1 MTKSARIHCPNCAQ
15 AIDVSEV
22 LYEQLQSEL
31 SKDFEQKYSQ
41 QQKQLEDAR
50 RQLEEQEKQLQEDV
64 NKKVSAQLKQHR
76 QELERELRNKIQD
89 ENQLRM
95 KLLEKELED
104 KSLQVKQ
111 YHLLQAEFQR
121 QKRSFE
127 EKRLEIEADSEKKL
141 NDRISAERQRLQ
153 QIESEKTQMKL
164 AEKDQIIE
172 QLRKQALVAQRKAEQ
187 GSMQTQGEV
196 QELAIEGWLAD
207 KFPLDTIEEIKK
219 GVRGGDCIQIVN
231 TRNRRD
237 VGRIYYESKRTKAFQ
252 PAWIEK
258 LKSDMQ
264 NRQVNVGVLITE
276 SLPKE
281 INRIGQIEG
290 IWICRFKDADSLVVV
305 LRESLIQISRAIMVN
320 QNKGDKMNLLYG
332 YLTGPEFRMQ
342 IESMVEGFV
351 QMKADLERER
361 RAMEGLWNK
370 REKQIEKVLFN
381 ANQFYSSI
389 RGIAGNAVP
398 EVEYFELP
406 DADEN
411 K

>member
-1 MTKSARIHCPNCAQ
+1 MTKSTRIHCPNCAQ

-41 QQKQLEDAR
+41 QQKQLEETH
-50 RQLEEQEKQLQEDV
+50 RQLEEQEKQLQEAV
-64 NKKVSAQLKQHR
+64 NIKVTAQLKKHR
-76 QELERELRNKIQD
+76 QALELELRNKIED

-95 KLLEKELED
+95 NSLEKELED

-111 YHLLQAEFQR
+111 FHQLQAEFER

-127 EKRLEIEADSEKKL
+127 EQRLKIEADSEQKL
-141 NDRISAERQRLQ
+141 NVQISAERQRLQ
-153 QIESEKTQMKL
+153 KIESEKTQMKL
-164 AEKDQIIE
+164 AEKDQVIE
-172 QLRKQALVAQRKAEQ
+172 QLRKQALLAQRKAEQ

-196 QELAIEGWLAD
+196 QELAIENWLAD

-219 GVRGGDCIQIVN
+219 GARGGDCIQIVN
-231 TRNRRD
+231 TRNRSD

-252 PAWIEK
+252 PSWIEK
-258 LKSDMQ
+258 LKLDMQ
-264 NRQVNVGVLITE
+264 NRQVNIGVLITE

-290 IWICRFKDADSLVVV
+290 IWICRFQDVNSLVVV
-305 LRESLIQISRAIMVN
+305 LRESLIQISRALMVH
-320 QNKGDKMNLLYG
+320 QNKGDKMNLLYS

-361 RAMEGLWNK
+361 RAMEGLWKK

-389 RGIAGNAVP
+389 RGIAGNAIP
-398 EVEYFELP
+398 EVGYFELP
-406 DADEN
+406 DEDV
-411 K
+411 